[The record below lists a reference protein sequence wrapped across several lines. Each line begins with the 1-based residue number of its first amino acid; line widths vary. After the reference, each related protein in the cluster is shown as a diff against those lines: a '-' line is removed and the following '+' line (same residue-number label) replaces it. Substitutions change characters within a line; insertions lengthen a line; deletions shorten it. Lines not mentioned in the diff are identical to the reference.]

1 MASEPLSLLAVYLL
15 RLWVDGEGM
24 GQRRELLE
32 WMEKGHCNW
41 RL

>member
-1 MASEPLSLLAVYLL
+1 
-15 RLWVDGEGM
+15 M

-41 RL
+41 RLWILSLETSKRQCLSTLYF